1 MVANTTSLQGSF
13 WCNGIYAEQNGDC
26 QKDEFSDLLHPNAIG
41 YAKWANALKPIF
53 ARLNLG
59 AAKVQ

>member
-1 MVANTTSLQGSF
+1 LQGSF
-13 WCNGIYAEQNGDC
+13 WCNGIYADQNGDC